1 MALHSDFVSTS
12 STVRQLAVLQL
23 TGSGRVTGFEQ
34 SLLVLLLLLLL
45 LASLVLLLCSKQS
58 WIAYSVRLFVGVF
71 FFMMDFTIGIQ
82 QLRSSFYETMLVSV
96 VVASKID
103 LKKINSFISRTF

>member
-1 MALHSDFVSTS
+1 
-12 STVRQLAVLQL
+12 VRQLAVLQL

-34 SLLVLLLLLLL
+34 SLLVLLLLLL